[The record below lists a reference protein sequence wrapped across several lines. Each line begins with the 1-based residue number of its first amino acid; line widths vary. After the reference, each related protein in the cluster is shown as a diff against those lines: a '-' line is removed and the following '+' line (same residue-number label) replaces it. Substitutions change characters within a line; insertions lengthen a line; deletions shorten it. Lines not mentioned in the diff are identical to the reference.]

1 MDIEALRLKIY
12 EMNEDECF
20 YKDYYFARQ
29 QQYSFEK
36 FLSGLDMDDVLKRH
50 LLIPEI
56 KETIPPRFE
65 DAFFFDLTVTNG
77 IITQKHNRYS
87 PAILHSHTFFE
98 LLYVYDGKCSQ
109 KLQHTEFQL
118 HTGDVCI
125 IPPGIEHAIAV
136 NDESIILNVL
146 IRKDTLHNIFY
157 NFLNT
162 ENILSAFFLNNI
174 YAQKANDYIIF
185 HTGSDLEIQRG
196 FLYML
201 WETINKRL
209 YCYQMIGNTLMLVF
223 GLLIRNYENTV
234 DMPIFSKKEDVQRFA
249 LLQYIQEHYSTVK
262 LEDVA
267 RKFHYTPEYTSKLI
281 REATGMTFTEI
292 TQRIRI
298 EKAQDLLTNTNLP
311 VASIS
316 DEVGYDSP
324 EYFIRLFKKHTR
336 MTPSAYRKN
345 NGISY
350 I

>member
-1 MDIEALRLKIY
+1 
-12 EMNEDECF
+12 
-20 YKDYYFARQ
+20 
-29 QQYSFEK
+29 
-36 FLSGLDMDDVLKRH
+36 
-50 LLIPEI
+50 
-56 KETIPPRFE
+56 
-65 DAFFFDLTVTNG
+65 
-77 IITQKHNRYS
+77 
-87 PAILHSHTFFE
+87 
-98 LLYVYDGKCSQ
+98 
-109 KLQHTEFQL
+109 
-118 HTGDVCI
+118 
-125 IPPGIEHAIAV
+125 
-136 NDESIILNVL
+136 
-146 IRKDTLHNIFY
+146 
-157 NFLNT
+157 
-162 ENILSAFFLNNI
+162 
-174 YAQKANDYIIF
+174 
-185 HTGSDLEIQRG
+185 
-196 FLYML
+196 ML

-249 LLQYIQEHYSTVK
+249 LLQYIQEHYSSVK

-281 REATGMTFTEI
+281 RETTGMTFTEI

-298 EKAQDLLTNTNLP
+298 EKAQDLLTNTNLS

-324 EYFIRLFKKHTR
+324 EYFTRLFKKHTR